1 MFDARLTHNAQCPDS
16 KPAYLDELR
25 DPVYYLIFSG
35 SRDITLAVGMFL
47 CVDEGIR
54 GARHNIGVAGVA
66 ACRDQK

>member
-35 SRDITLAVGMFL
+35 SRDITSAVGMFL
-47 CVDEGIR
+47 CVGEGMR
-54 GARHNIGVAGVA
+54 GARDDVGVAGVA
-66 ACRDQK
+66 ACGDQK